1 MALYLVRA
9 RPRREI
15 LENLHKELRS
25 GRISKMTPFGKA
37 LQYSLENAKIDTENP
52 DYALWVEED
61 YCTPPLAME
70 RKGVVD
76 QYFSDI
82 TVESVESEEEGWNKI
97 EDKPRLWK

>member
-9 RPRREI
+9 KPRKES

-25 GRISKMTPFGKA
+25 GMISKMTPFGKA
-37 LQYSLENAKIDTENP
+37 IQYSPENARIDTESP
-52 DYALWVEED
+52 DYALWDEED

-70 RKGVVD
+70 RKGVLD

-82 TVESVESEEEGWNKI
+82 TVESVESEEYGWNKI

>member
-9 RPRREI
+9 RPRKEI

-52 DYALWVEED
+52 DYALWIEED

-70 RKGVVD
+70 R
-76 QYFSDI
+76 
-82 TVESVESEEEGWNKI
+82 
-97 EDKPRLWK
+97 